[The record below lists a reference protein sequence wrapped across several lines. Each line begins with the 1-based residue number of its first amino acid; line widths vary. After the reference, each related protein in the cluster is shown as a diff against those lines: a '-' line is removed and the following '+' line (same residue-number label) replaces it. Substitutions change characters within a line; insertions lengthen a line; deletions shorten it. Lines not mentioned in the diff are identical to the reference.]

1 LFFESFFSIRSRLGW
16 YFAGFTPF
24 MLSTIPPPLIDTRR
38 GFAAWRHR
46 IGWGVITCSVAL
58 NVGSQ
63 KAWTDT
69 PKRLPPIASPQSEV
83 VGGRG
88 GASPHR
94 LPPTWGWSQ
103 DEIDASRVAVLA
115 QDRGLATEALTDYSD
130 GSAQTAASAIAHA
143 PIPSLGIGVPSDMP
157 PPPHWDGSFLAGRPA
172 GPVDTPGHGGL
183 PQVIIGEGGE
193 PFSRPWHFD
202 FSPTPMPV
210 PEWFHDHAA
219 EQSVYDDKYPVP
231 TQRPLL
237 ELGRS
242 FYGSGITPP
251 SETWM
256 GTTNLVQQQ
265 LYLYGDYRSGIA
277 GGRNKDGRIDN
288 WAQRLNLDL
297 DYRITATERF
307 HAFFGPL
314 NKGDRFTN
322 FALEDGRV
330 VRNGFYDFAPVTA
343 FFEGDAGAIFGGAT
357 GQGSPMEL
365 PVTAGL
371 VPLVFQN
378 GIWMEDA
385 AAGVAFA
392 IPARHSRPLNWS
404 NYDATFFAIFDEL
417 NSPAFGNDDN
427 AGQAFGTALFIDAYG
442 GYIETGYAYLHDRKD
457 LGRSYHNATFSFTR
471 RYFDRISNSVR
482 VITNVGQDLDK
493 ADRTADGV
501 LLLVENSWVTAK
513 PMNVIP
519 YWNAFAGF
527 DRAQSV
533 GRAAVSGGVLRNTG
547 LNFEIDGLNG
557 HPTLDASGSDTWGGA
572 VGVDLIGSNFDR
584 QWIVEAAYVSP
595 HGDFAP
601 IDQDQIGLGTRY
613 QFTLFHN
620 TIIRMDAMYGWQR
633 GDTDVYGTRIEYRW
647 KF

>member
-1 LFFESFFSIRSRLGW
+1 
-16 YFAGFTPF
+16 
-24 MLSTIPPPLIDTRR
+24 MMSTFPPSLIDTRR
-38 GFAAWRHR
+38 GIAAWRYHV
-46 IGWGVITCSVAL
+46 GCGAVTCSVAL
-58 NVGSQ
+58 ILAATTGW
-63 KAWTDT
+63 ADT
-69 PKRLPPIASPQSEV
+69 PKRLPPIGSLPSNEAGQTVDE
-83 VGGRG
+83 
-88 GASPHR
+88 SPHR
-94 LPPTWGWSQ
+94 LPPTWGWGPN
-103 DEIDASRVAVLA
+103 EIDAPRVAALA
-115 QDRGLATEALTDYSD
+115 QDPVAAPDALTGFPADTSQA
-130 GSAQTAASAIAHA
+130 GAPAIGHSL
-143 PIPSLGIGVPSDMP
+143 IPSLGIGVPIETP
-157 PPPHWDGSFLAGRPA
+157 PLAQPNQSPPANGAIEPL
-172 GPVDTPGHGGL
+172 VTPQLGGL
-183 PQVIIGEGGE
+183 PPVIMGEGGE

-219 EQSVYDDKYPVP
+219 EQSVYDDKHPVP

-237 ELGRS
+237 ELGRQ
-242 FYGSGITPP
+242 FYGTGITPP

-256 GTTNLVQQQ
+256 GKTNPVQQQ
-265 LYLYGDYRSGIA
+265 FYLYGDYRSGIA
-277 GGRNKDGRIDN
+277 GGRNRDGRIDN

-314 NKGDRFTN
+314 NEADQFSN
-322 FALEDGRV
+322 FALEDGKI
-330 VRNGFYDFAPVTA
+330 VRNGFYDFSPVTA

-404 NYDATFFAIFDEL
+404 NYDATFFAILDQL

-501 LLLVENSWVTAK
+501 LLLVENSWVTAR

-527 DRAQSV
+527 DRTQSV

-547 LNFEIDGLNG
+547 INFEIDGLNG
-557 HPTLDASGSDTWGGA
+557 HPTLDASGSDAWGGA
-572 VGVDLIGSNFDR
+572 VGVDLIGGNFDR

-595 HGDFAP
+595 HGDSAL

-620 TIIRMDAMYGWQR
+620 VIIRMDAMYGWQR
-633 GDTDVYGTRIEYRW
+633 DDTNVYGTRIEYRW